1 MGSVVFLLLVACA
14 NVANL
19 LLVRASVRNR
29 ELAVR
34 AALGANRFRLMSP
47 ILAEAAWL
55 SAMGTLGGFVLA
67 WVGIKELRAL
77 APADLPRLETI
88 TIDTSVLAFTALA
101 GLSTAILF
109 GMTPAVCALLA
120 RTS

>member
-1 MGSVVFLLLVACA
+1 
-14 NVANL
+14 
-19 LLVRASVRNR
+19 
-29 ELAVR
+29 
-34 AALGANRFRLMSP
+34 MSP

-67 WVGIKELRAL
+67 LWVGIKELRAL

-109 GMTPAVCALLA
+109 GMTPALRASRPHLMNVLRGHQPQHWTRHRQRHAQ
-120 RTS
+120 R